1 MKIIEGFKLREVA
14 GQSVVAGEGLQQID
28 FNRLIALNTTAA
40 YLWKQVEEK
49 EFTTGTLASL
59 LAARYEVDDETALK
73 DATETAEEWLKA
85 GLITE

>member
-28 FNRLIALNTTAA
+28 FNRLIALNPTAA
-40 YLWKQVEEK
+40 YLWKQVEAK
-49 EFTTGTLASL
+49 EFTAATLASL
-59 LAARYEVDDETALK
+59 LAARYEVDEETARK
-73 DATETAEEWLKA
+73 DAADIADEWLKA